1 MGCGLCGRG
10 LGPQRETSSMPIP
23 PTLCLP
29 HTWDAEQRV
38 WGASHSPIWW
48 HLDPG
53 ARQVLRRANECSRT
67 RRPPPCGRLE
77 SVEGHPLGAPRE
89 GGRADPRE
97 GGSLGK
103 TVMVTPLVMG
113 SHAQRL
119 RASPSSVSR
128 PVAGRTAR
136 WQVDKEQHLPPT
148 APCGRPRA
156 PVSCR
161 ASPGHLCVREPCL
174 LTPLPTCPSPAP

>member
-1 MGCGLCGRG
+1 MDGVWALWESTGTPKGDL
-10 LGPQRETSSMPIP
+10 LHAHPPQP
-23 PTLCLP
+23 CLP

-53 ARQVLRRANECSRT
+53 ARQVLRRASECSRT
-67 RRPPPCGRLE
+67 RRPPPRGRLE

-119 RASPSSVSR
+119 HASPSSVSR

-136 WQVDKEQHLPPT
+136 WQVDKEQHWPPT
-148 APCGRPRA
+148 APGGRPRA
-156 PVSCR
+156 PVP
-161 ASPGHLCVREPCL
+161 AG
-174 LTPLPTCPSPAP
+174 LPRDTSV